1 MAGVNIVRRFA
12 SVVIIC
18 TSSLLF
24 MLYAGPSPT
33 LSALDWLV
41 PWGFLAML
49 LFGFVWATVR
59 FKIPRATAAD
69 TLSKARGE
77 LEERAL
83 DGDRQP
89 ADTAPSVAQA
99 NGPESTESEDS
110 NQQENRENGKPRR
123 RLEAEH
129 LSRRPRA
136 FIAGKPFYGL
146 WKRFRAAWLAHDR
159 NRSGQGVGIASA
171 ADVFTTESVLRRTGE
186 TIPDALPGVFTAVG
200 LLGTFVGIAIGLAGI
215 PDGASGGAPSADDLS
230 QSINTLMGGMST
242 AFSTSII
249 GITGSIWWLFEFRR
263 ARRQLAWR
271 LARFVDVADRLF
283 PFEQPHD
290 TLRRIAIRN
299 SDTVTVLREVK
310 GGIQTL
316 GEDMASALE
325 PLIEQRITKPIQ
337 DLNLSLGERQT
348 EALGRMVSEFRD
360 TLVSHV
366 GEELHRFGEALKTAR
381 AHQSSTVA
389 ELESFFL
396 LLESVTET
404 QLKVLDRGGSVA
416 ATFERGLSAL
426 TEAQQAIEQAGSAAG
441 RIMKQAEDLVGES
454 KQQVNAQREATEAV
468 LATWTQ
474 EKDELRDSREHL
486 LALTS
491 ELGEKIVEFRSL
503 AAEKIGEV
511 FHAFD
516 SEMGKVV
523 DHLGGTLA
531 ELRDTTEEFPSIAIR
546 LVDITSDLAETSR
559 TQHESFTRGLKAF
572 EEGVGEIAGKL
583 DTGRLEL
590 ARASEALPAR
600 TQEITDGIG
609 GLAAAIKDARA
620 DLEENANGTIRAT
633 GKASERLRSAVSTM
647 EAVGE
652 SVDSLKSAVS
662 ELSQQLSGQVGR
674 AARTGSTTSARRP
687 GGEGRR
693 PSLLAASGQVVT
705 PRLMEHA
712 PVAKH
717 RRTVERIRTMA
728 TAARTEGCVD
738 SWLGFGPSADEEVAD
753 VEVPVR
759 TQDTAGIS

>member
-1 MAGVNIVRRFA
+1 MAVLNVLRRFA

-18 TSSLLF
+18 TLSLLV
-24 MLYAGPSPT
+24 MWYWGPSLT
-33 LSALDWLV
+33 LSDLDALV
-41 PWGFLAML
+41 PWMFLVVLLGGFI
-49 LFGFVWATVR
+49 GATLM
-59 FKIPRATAAD
+59 FKIPLAKAAD
-69 TLSKARGE
+69 TLREAVGQ
-77 LEERAL
+77 LEERSPK
-83 DGDRQP
+83 GDRRAANTAPVARTNVQESP
-89 ADTAPSVAQA
+89 ADSSRQ
-99 NGPESTESEDS
+99 ES
-110 NQQENRENGKPRR
+110 QENGNPRP
-123 RLEAEH
+123 LEPED
-129 LSRRPRA
+129 LSRCPRA
-136 FIAGKPFYGL
+136 FIVEEAFAGL
-146 WKRFRAAWLAHDR
+146 WHRFRAAWLEHGQ
-159 NRSGQGVGIASA
+159 NRSGQGVSIGSA

-215 PDGASGGAPSADDLS
+215 PDGASGGVPSAEDLS

-242 AFSTSII
+242 AFSTSIV

-263 ARRQLAWR
+263 ARRLLALR
-271 LARFVDVADRLF
+271 LASFVDVADRLF

-299 SDTVTVLREVK
+299 DDAVTVLREVK

-396 LLESVTET
+396 LLESVAET
-404 QLKVLDRGGSVA
+404 QLKVLDRGSSVA

-441 RIMKQAEDLVGES
+441 RIMKEAEDLVGES
-454 KQQVNAQREATEAV
+454 RQQVNAQKEATEAV
-468 LATWTQ
+468 LAAWTQ
-474 EKDELRDSREHL
+474 EKDRLRDSREHL

-491 ELGEKIVEFRSL
+491 ELGEKILEFRGL

-511 FHAFD
+511 FHTFD

-546 LVDITSDLAETSR
+546 LVDVTSDLAEASR

-572 EEGVGEIAGKL
+572 ENGTGEIADKL
-583 DTGRLEL
+583 NTGRLEL
-590 ARASEALPAR
+590 VRATEALPAH

-609 GLAAAIKDARA
+609 RLAAAIKDARA
-620 DLEENANGTIRAT
+620 DLQENADGTIRAT
-633 GKASERLRSAVSTM
+633 GKASERLKSAVSTM
-647 EAVGE
+647 ETVEA
-652 SVDSLKSAVS
+652 SMDSLKGAVS
-662 ELSQQLSGQVGR
+662 ELSRQLSNQVGQ
-674 AARTGSTTSARRP
+674 AAPTGKRSGGDAETQGAGTDREAPADRGKDTHDGDRGTDGKMRRFLDRLRP
-687 GGEGRR
+687 FRR
-693 PSLLAASGQVVT
+693 RGN
-705 PRLMEHA
+705 R
-712 PVAKH
+712 
-717 RRTVERIRTMA
+717 
-728 TAARTEGCVD
+728 
-738 SWLGFGPSADEEVAD
+738 
-753 VEVPVR
+753 
-759 TQDTAGIS
+759 